1 MNTENKDEVV
11 YLYLDDIIPNRFQPR
26 EVFDEKALKELALSI
41 REHGVIQPIIVRN
54 VSNGKY
60 EIIAG
65 ERRYKASALAGL
77 TKIPAL
83 IRNLDDKESSK
94 VALLENL
101 QRRNL
106 NPVEEART
114 LQKILELDQMTQ
126 EELAKSM
133 GKSQSSVANKLRLLN
148 LPDEVLDAL
157 LKEQIS
163 ERHARALLNVPD
175 SKKQKEFL
183 KKIINNKLSVRV
195 LEEEIAAAF
204 PKGGDVPASSSF
216 LEQTPIKPANIT
228 EEKTEEYGTV
238 KIVPPT
244 ENEQTELNQTLNI
257 PLSENIIA
265 KQNSIVD
272 TSKEGEGM
280 PKYVDYS
287 EYSNEPGSIPD
298 LTLPPIPNTEAPMNN
313 PLPSSDTFLP
323 IPGIAPATST
333 EEIQIPASNPLVDIP
348 TAPLSADTP
357 STNLIPGIIPETS
370 DITTSVIPDNSS
382 LSSTSP
388 NANIDIQGIKDR
400 SVNIKSDRSS
410 RTAGLDDLLNIDN
423 NPIKRAPQD
432 VNRPKME
439 DRDSAPSGAQQ
450 RPTNKRFLTAG
461 EAVVKNSENFAKMP
475 KSKDYFD
482 TSDIAAISMT
492 PGFGMMNPNA
502 SVSNPALIFN
512 TETITPVEATDKI
525 KALCEEIEKHGVK
538 VSVDEMNF
546 DTTYQIMIRV
556 DK

>member
-133 GKSQSSVANKLRLLN
+133 GKSQSSVDNKLRLLN

-313 PLPSSDTFLP
+313 PLSASDTFLP

-370 DITTSVIPDNSS
+370 DITTSVIPDNSR

>member
-163 ERHARALLNVPD
+163 ERHARALLNVPY

-313 PLPSSDTFLP
+313 PLPASDTFLP

-370 DITTSVIPDNSS
+370 DITTSVIPDNSR

>member
-313 PLPSSDTFLP
+313 PLPASDTFLP

-370 DITTSVIPDNSS
+370 DITTSIIPDNSR

-502 SVSNPALIFN
+502 SVSNPALIIN

>member
-348 TAPLSADTP
+348 TAPLSVDTP

-370 DITTSVIPDNSS
+370 DITTSVIPDNSR